1 MTLDTKVIAIWAGQD
16 KKSKVDKQGEYFF
29 AVDQTPIYAESGGQ
43 VGDRGVFKGK
53 NCSGSIKDCQKQGK
67 VFLHQINLET
77 GSLEVD
83 DKISIEV
90 DTNKRKKTES
100 HHSATHLVHAALK
113 HVLGDHV
120 QQKGSLVDEYKLRF
134 DFSHKTALT
143 EEEIR
148 RIEEM
153 VNAEILKNVEVTTK
167 IMDLDDAKKTGAESL
182 FGEKYDEQVRV
193 LSIGEDDFSLELCGG
208 THVKRTGDLG
218 AFIIVSQSSVSS
230 GVRRIEAL
238 SGPRAFEYFANL
250 RSIVTSAQTMLNAPL
265 DEVEAKIE
273 GVLKQNK
280 ELKKTNKESV
290 SLSVESEEEH
300 EIVVSN
306 ENILLKIHQ
315 YTTSEPKVLRAVVDN
330 VIQETAKTI
339 FICLSVK
346 KDTMSILCGCLLY
359 TSDAADES

>member
-1 MTLDTKVIAIWAGQD
+1 MEAW
-16 KKSKVDKQGEYFF
+16 
-29 AVDQTPIYAESGGQ
+29 
-43 VGDRGVFKGK
+43 GVFKGK

-167 IMDLDDAKKTGAESL
+167 IMDFDDAKKTGAESL
-182 FGEKYDEQVRV
+182 FGEKY
-193 LSIGEDDFSLELCGG
+193 
-208 THVKRTGDLG
+208 
-218 AFIIVSQSSVSS
+218 
-230 GVRRIEAL
+230 
-238 SGPRAFEYFANL
+238 N
-250 RSIVTSAQTMLNAPL
+250 
-265 DEVEAKIE
+265 
-273 GVLKQNK
+273 
-280 ELKKTNKESV
+280 
-290 SLSVESEEEH
+290 
-300 EIVVSN
+300 
-306 ENILLKIHQ
+306 
-315 YTTSEPKVLRAVVDN
+315 
-330 VIQETAKTI
+330 
-339 FICLSVK
+339 
-346 KDTMSILCGCLLY
+346 
-359 TSDAADES
+359 